1 MGSIQADFR
10 SFAEAEEGFR
20 TVLGVFEETLSNL
33 QAKLKTNLAAWDGE
47 AKEAY
52 QVFDDSW
59 HAAARELAGELA
71 RLHHGITVA
80 HHNFR
85 SAKAASMRMWTL

>member
-1 MGSIQADFR
+1 M
-10 SFAEAEEGFR
+10 
-20 TVLGVFEETLSNL
+20 
-33 QAKLKTNLAAWDGE
+33 NLAAWDGE

-52 QVFDDSW
+52 KVFDDSW
-59 HAAARELAGELA
+59 HASACELAEELA

-85 SAKAASMRMWTL
+85 SAKAASIRMWTL